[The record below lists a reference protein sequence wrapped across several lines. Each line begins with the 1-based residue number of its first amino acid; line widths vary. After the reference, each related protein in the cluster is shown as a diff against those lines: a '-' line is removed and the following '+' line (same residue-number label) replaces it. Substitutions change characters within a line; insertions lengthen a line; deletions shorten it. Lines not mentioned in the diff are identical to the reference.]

1 MMRPSAV
8 SRADLERDKKYAL
21 DSIGKG
27 SVYMFFLGNHAWG
40 WLVALSAM
48 AAQIGILYVFV
59 EGAEFDLSD
68 DISDLVSSVCLYFWI
83 VFGEICH
90 ESAHT
95 CWNPWKCSYSASLAI
110 IYLSS
115 FVLIPCRCTR
125 GSVLATR
132 TRVEIQTIWS
142 VQCACTFGLCLER
155 SAMSQHILYWNPC
168 KCSYSASLAII
179 SLSSFVLKNWRGW
192 VCFGILMTA
201 HLLKDIVNGSKL
213 IVLSGKQRHSLKS
226 RIRFFFGGM
235 FTIATS
241 LFALFVTTVY
251 NQAIAASNTA
261 LIENS
266 VIVLF
271 ITDLE

>member
-1 MMRPSAV
+1 
-8 SRADLERDKKYAL
+8 
-21 DSIGKG
+21 
-27 SVYMFFLGNHAWG
+27 
-40 WLVALSAM
+40 
-48 AAQIGILYVFV
+48 
-59 EGAEFDLSD
+59 
-68 DISDLVSSVCLYFWI
+68 
-83 VFGEICH
+83 
-90 ESAHT
+90 
-95 CWNPWKCSYSASLAI
+95 
-110 IYLSS
+110 
-115 FVLIPCRCTR
+115 
-125 GSVLATR
+125 
-132 TRVEIQTIWS
+132 
-142 VQCACTFGLCLER
+142 
-155 SAMSQHILYWNPC
+155 
-168 KCSYSASLAII
+168 
-179 SLSSFVLKNWRGW
+179 
-192 VCFGILMTA
+192 MTA